1 MQNRGYAFDKSLE
14 AFRAFGEALQG
25 WLFPALEAEIGNLD
39 KAHREFIAICA
50 AVHEDFPAAKFAW
63 CGNGKPPV
71 SRWSYFKAYM
81 AKAKWNFRTT
91 SALIGELAAR
101 PVLRRLC
108 GFEDAG
114 DIPAESTFSRV
125 FALFDADETVQK
137 VFAKFIG
144 RTFEGALIH
153 HASIDAMAVHAR
165 EKPAAPAT
173 GSPKPGS
180 RLETQPQKDAD
191 ENLREL
197 PTQCDVGVK
206 RNSKG
211 FKESW
216 RGYKL
221 HLAVADG
228 DIPVAM
234 WLTSASL
241 HDSQAAI
248 PLMQKAAEVCPSLY
262 HLMDAGYDAA
272 QIRDYSRAIGSV
284 PIIPANPRRLGAGN
298 APELEPDR
306 AERFKNRSA
315 VERVNSHLE
324 DGHGGRSVYV
334 RGHGKV
340 FLHLAFGVL
349 VIAVEQVLKLLE

>member
-1 MQNRGYAFDKSLE
+1 
-14 AFRAFGEALQG
+14 
-25 WLFPALEAEIGNLD
+25 
-39 KAHREFIAICA
+39 
-50 AVHEDFPAAKFAW
+50 
-63 CGNGKPPV
+63 
-71 SRWSYFKAYM
+71 M

-91 SALIGELAAR
+91 GALIGELAAR
-101 PVLRRLC
+101 PVLRCLC
-108 GFEDAG
+108 GFKDAG

-137 VFAKFIG
+137 VFAKFIA
-144 RTFEGALIH
+144 RTFDGALI
-153 HASIDAMAVHAR
+153 
-165 EKPAAPAT
+165 
-173 GSPKPGS
+173 
-180 RLETQPQKDAD
+180 
-191 ENLREL
+191 
-197 PTQCDVGVK
+197 
-206 RNSKG
+206 
-211 FKESW
+211 
-216 RGYKL
+216 

-241 HDSQAAI
+241 HDSQVAI
-248 PLMQKAAEVCPSLY
+248 PLMQKAAGVCPSLY
-262 HLMDAGYDAA
+262 HLLDAAYDAA
-272 QIRDYSRAIGSV
+272 PIRDYSRTIGSV
-284 PIIPANPRRLGAGN
+284 PIIPANPRRLGVGN
-298 APELEPDR
+298 APEFEPDR